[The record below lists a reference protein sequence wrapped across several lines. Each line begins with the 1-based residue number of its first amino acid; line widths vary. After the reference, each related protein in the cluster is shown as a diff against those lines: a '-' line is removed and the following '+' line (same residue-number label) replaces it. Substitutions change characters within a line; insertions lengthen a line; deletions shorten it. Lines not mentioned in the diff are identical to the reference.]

1 MSVALA
7 LFGKLCDVGNALAYV
22 RDTQEPASDTW
33 TALTC
38 ILLSLDAA
46 IDTLVHSNGLGGS
59 DDGLTPAP
67 ADDLPLC
74 PVCAPPMYAVQVGHN
89 IYALPCF
96 HWLYQGG
103 GATMPKGQTTRLRV
117 TLTPEDRRI
126 LTSWCRST
134 TIAWGLAQRART
146 ILLMAEGRRIKEIAA
161 TVGTT
166 RRFVYKWTAR
176 FLVQG
181 VDGLWDL
188 PRPGAGHTARRSHAA
203 PRPRGAG
210 CLTCA
215 PTTESGRTVCGV
227 WQTPARVSTSDGTW
241 PN

>member
-1 MSVALA
+1 
-7 LFGKLCDVGNALAYV
+7 
-22 RDTQEPASDTW
+22 
-33 TALTC
+33 
-38 ILLSLDAA
+38 
-46 IDTLVHSNGLGGS
+46 
-59 DDGLTPAP
+59 
-67 ADDLPLC
+67 
-74 PVCAPPMYAVQVGHN
+74 
-89 IYALPCF
+89 
-96 HWLYQGG
+96 
-103 GATMPKGQTTRLRV
+103 MPKGQTTRLRV

-188 PRPGAGHTARRSHAA
+188 PRPGAGAHRAQE
-203 PRPRGAG
+203 PRGA
-210 CLTCA
+210 A
-215 PTTESGRTVCGV
+215 A
-227 WQTPARVSTSDGTW
+227 ARRQDA
-241 PN
+241 